1 MNIPVSVDERD
12 LDKHNPSSNYYN
24 DKCFPYTTKNG
35 TDITLYDRKNEY
47 NKNNMSLCLIGCQFQ
62 GYNPQ
67 KKKVMCECN
76 IQNNIT
82 FSLFFD
88 SIINNEE
95 IIDKFIDIKKSAN
108 LDIIKCY
115 KLFFSKEGLMNNIGS
130 YISLVILSLF
140 FILSIIFC
148 FKENNEIKNKIYEI
162 IKIKK
167 AKENILEK

>member
-1 MNIPVSVDERD
+1 M
-12 LDKHNPSSNYYN
+12 
-24 DKCFPYTTKNG
+24 
-35 TDITLYDRKNEY
+35 
-47 NKNNMSLCLIGCQFQ
+47 
-62 GYNPQ
+62 
-67 KKKVMCECN
+67 
-76 IQNNIT
+76 T

-115 KLFFSKEGLMNNIGS
+115 KLFFSKEGLINNIGS